1 MKKLGYRSQRKG
13 AERGFMTYPFSIV
26 YSLLMPYRG
35 SIHLDPRQ
43 KKHYRWVQLLPEDPK
58 EMDPDILY
66 VCRLSEALERKT

>member
-1 MKKLGYRSQRKG
+1 
-13 AERGFMTYPFSIV
+13 MTYPFSIV